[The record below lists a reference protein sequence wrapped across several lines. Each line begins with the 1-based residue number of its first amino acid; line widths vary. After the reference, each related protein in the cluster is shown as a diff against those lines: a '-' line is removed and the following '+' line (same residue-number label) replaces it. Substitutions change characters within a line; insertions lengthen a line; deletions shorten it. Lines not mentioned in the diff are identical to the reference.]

1 MFVPGGSELC
11 DQPHKVKGGT
21 MESKRRKI
29 NQIIEDRVKK
39 WEYEKTQLQTKAI
52 PIRPVVSISRE
63 AGSGGRIIA
72 ERLAQKLGFD
82 LFHQEVVHEMA
93 KNADISVRF
102 IETLDERGLNTLDN
116 WIASLVDERYLW
128 PDQYLHHLMKVVGTI
143 GKHGNSIIVGRGA
156 NFILPPEVRISVRI
170 IAPFEVRCGHVA
182 KEFELTPDEAARRIT
197 KTEST
202 RKSFVWKYFNASIA
216 DPENYSLVINTGL
229 VSMDDAVEIIEKVV
243 QRRVKQ

>member
-1 MFVPGGSELC
+1 
-11 DQPHKVKGGT
+11 

-39 WEYEKTQLQTKAI
+39 WEYEKTQFQTKAI

-170 IAPFEVRCGHVA
+170 IAPFEVRCAHVA

-202 RKSFVWKYFNASIA
+202 RKSFIWKYFNASIA

-229 VSMDDAVEIIEKVV
+229 VSMDDGVEIIENAV
-243 QRRVKQ
+243 QRRLKS

>member
-1 MFVPGGSELC
+1 MTVPGGWSCE
-11 DQPHKVKGGT
+11 QPRKVKGGI

-29 NQIIEDRVKK
+29 NQVIEEQVKK
-39 WEYEKTQLQTKAI
+39 WEYEKAQAQPQVI

-63 AGSGGRIIA
+63 PGSGGRIIA
-72 ERLAQKLGFD
+72 ERLSQKLGFD

-93 KNADISVRF
+93 KNADISIRF

-128 PDQYLHHLMKVVGTI
+128 PDQYLHHLMKVIGTI
-143 GKHGNSIIVGRGA
+143 GRHGNSIIVGRGA

-170 IAPFEVRCGHVA
+170 IAPYEVRCAHVA
-182 KEFELTPDEAARRIT
+182 KEFNLTPDEAARRIT
-197 KTEST
+197 KTQST

-216 DPENYSLVINTGL
+216 DPENYGLVINTGV
-229 VSMDDAVEIIEKVV
+229 VSMDDAVEIIERAV
-243 QRRVKQ
+243 QRRLKQ

>member
-1 MFVPGGSELC
+1 
-11 DQPHKVKGGT
+11 
-21 MESKRRKI
+21 MESKKRNI
-29 NQIIEDRVKK
+29 NQIIEERVKK
-39 WEYEKTQLQTKAI
+39 WEYEKSQLETKMV

-72 ERLAQKLGFD
+72 ERLSQKLGFD

-128 PDQYLHHLMKVVGTI
+128 PDQYLHHLMKVIGTI

-156 NFILPPEVRISVRI
+156 NFILPPEIRISVRI
-170 IAPFEVRCGHVA
+170 IAPYEIRCAHVA
-182 KEFELTPDEAARRIT
+182 KEFDLTPDQAARRIT
-197 KTEST
+197 KTESV
-202 RKSFVWKYFNASIA
+202 RKSFIWKYFNASIA
-216 DPENYSLVINTGL
+216 DPENYGMVLNTGV
-229 VSMDDAVEIIEKVV
+229 VSMDDAVDIIETA
-243 QRRVKQ
+243 VKRHHK